1 MIKKI
6 LSFITAKLDASYS
19 SSTPKEL
26 LENHIKDTFGDQKG
40 QVDYLINYVLDY
52 ENNGLFK
59 KGFFIDLACAE
70 GVHWNNTYFLEKY
83 LGWDGILFEPN
94 PKYEDDIRI
103 NRKSKLVTKVV
114 HEYSGTEVPFRIDN
128 GMLGGIVSNDTDN
141 NEQIRGKE
149 LEKAEIINIK
159 TTTLEKE
166 LESINAPP
174 LIDFMSLD
182 VEGAEWI
189 VMKNFPF
196 NKYKIRCMAIE
207 RPNKKLDILLE
218 SEGYRQVVHL
228 MYDVI
233 YVHKDFLRSV
243 NFNPSIKFAFT
254 PRKDW

>member
-6 LSFITAKLDASYS
+6 LSYIAKLDASYS

-141 NEQIRGKE
+141 NEKIRGKE
-149 LEKAEIINIK
+149 LERAEIINIK

-166 LESINAPP
+166 LESINAPS

-218 SEGYRQVVHL
+218 SEGYRQVNHL

-233 YVHKDFLRSV
+233 YVHKDFLGSV
-243 NFNPSIKFAFT
+243 NFNPNIKFAFT